1 MNLNLLYFMI
11 IKDFYFGRF
20 VDENSYLTQFT
31 WDSGLGEL
39 SQNIKQG
46 QVAVNIFKI
55 LFFRLGEQF
64 PGVFFYFILFLTEQ
78 CQASLSLPKSVSSKL
93 HSSLETSLIA
103 MKK

>member
-46 QVAVNIFKI
+46 
-55 LFFRLGEQF
+55 
-64 PGVFFYFILFLTEQ
+64 
-78 CQASLSLPKSVSSKL
+78 
-93 HSSLETSLIA
+93 
-103 MKK
+103 

>member
-1 MNLNLLYFMI
+1 MI

-46 QVAVNIFKI
+46 QVAVNMFKI

-78 CQASLSLPKSVSSKL
+78 CQASLYQNLCAQSFTLPWKVL
-93 HSSLETSLIA
+93 
-103 MKK
+103 

>member
-46 QVAVNIFKI
+46 QVELIF
-55 LFFRLGEQF
+55 LN
-64 PGVFFYFILFLTEQ
+64 FYFLD
-78 CQASLSLPKSVSSKL
+78 
-93 HSSLETSLIA
+93 
-103 MKK
+103 